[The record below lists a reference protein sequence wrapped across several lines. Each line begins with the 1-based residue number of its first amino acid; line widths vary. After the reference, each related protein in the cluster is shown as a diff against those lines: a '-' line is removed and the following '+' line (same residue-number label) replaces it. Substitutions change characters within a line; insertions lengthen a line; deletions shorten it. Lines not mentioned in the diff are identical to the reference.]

1 MRPVAYLRALFAGHI
16 GHWAQTNDVVVN
28 EFFARIK
35 NLDQLSTLLLRH
47 FMYAANHLAEQSVGY
62 QHVGTLT
69 RLLTIELKDLRPE
82 HFRSW
87 YTLFLS
93 YFVVVSYTLN
103 PPLRKILLRSLFE
116 VAANRELAR
125 DFIEASDRKARE
137 LGTGPSFL
145 GTSYLEALVDLLW
158 RQLAASFPGVVQDDV
173 GGRVAFKIVLSSLA
187 VSTMQLVRSSID
199 KVSDDE

>member
-1 MRPVAYLRALFAGHI
+1 
-16 GHWAQTNDVVVN
+16 
-28 EFFARIK
+28 
-35 NLDQLSTLLLRH
+35 
-47 FMYAANHLAEQSVGY
+47 
-62 QHVGTLT
+62 VGTLT